1 MNTSTQKAKPED
13 PGALEQRRE
22 RQRRRSKGKTIGA
35 FAVTAAIGLAA
46 VASSILGA
54 LNTTTP
60 AGQTPMVAPGTFSEA
75 QPDVAVTAPT
85 RAGVRPAGSVPVGS
99 NSLSVEGVPFS
110 FSVAT
115 SGWERFGSLYISKS
129 TVGPQGAEA
138 VIFWTSFPDG
148 AYAYPCAHLLLPGH
162 PTRPSAADLAAAV
175 STARGTE
182 LIAGPSDVTVGG
194 RAAKHVVLTVL
205 EDVGCRPG
213 YFFGWQQHWE
223 GAFWAETEPG
233 DTIRVW
239 IVDVDGTRLFIE
251 AETTKQAGSDLEQEL
266 QQIVESIRFG

>member
-1 MNTSTQKAKPED
+1 VED
-13 PGALEQRRE
+13 NRSVRRD
-22 RQRRRSKGKTIGA
+22 G
-35 FAVTAAIGLAA
+35 AIGLAA

-60 AGQTPMVAPGTFSEA
+60 SDQTAAVVPGTSSEV
-75 QPDVAVTAPT
+75 QPDVAVTNRT
-85 RAGVRPAGSVPVGS
+85 STGVAPAGYVRVGS
-99 NSLSVEGVPFS
+99 HSLTVEGVPFS
-110 FSVAT
+110 LSVPT
-115 SGWERFGSLYISKS
+115 SGWERFGSLYISKN

-148 AYAYPCAHLLLPGH
+148 AYPCAHLLLPGH
-162 PTRPSAADLAAAV
+162 PTAPSVADLATAV

-194 RAAKHVVLTVL
+194 RAAKHVVLTVRD
-205 EDVGCRPG
+205 DVGCRPG
-213 YFFGWQQHWE
+213 YFFGWQQHRE

-239 IVDVDGTRLFIE
+239 IVDVNGTRLFIE
-251 AETTKQAGSDLEQEL
+251 AETTKQAGSDLDREI
-266 QQIVESIRFG
+266 QQIVESIRFD